1 MKKCFFKASASGD
14 KTVRIWDA
22 RIGKSIANISTKGEN
37 INISWA
43 KDGKT
48 IAVGNK
54 EDLVRNFFLWNYFQ
68 TLEIS
73 FSLTKL

>member
-1 MKKCFFKASASGD
+1 
-14 KTVRIWDA
+14 VRIWDA
-22 RIGKSIANISTKGEN
+22 RIGKSVSNISTKGEN

-54 EDLVRNFFLWNYFQ
+54 EDLVSYNFKAFLFQ
-68 TLEIS
+68 
-73 FSLTKL
+73 